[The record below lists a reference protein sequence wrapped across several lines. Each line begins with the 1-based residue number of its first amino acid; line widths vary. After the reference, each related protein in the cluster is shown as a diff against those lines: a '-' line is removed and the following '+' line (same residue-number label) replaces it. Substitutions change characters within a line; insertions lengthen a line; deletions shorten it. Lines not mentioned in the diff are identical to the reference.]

1 MVKYACVAKITFR
14 HQELK
19 KLKNKYILLFIISGA
34 LIVVDQY
41 TKFMVSLHIPLNY
54 SIKVVEGFFNLTHI
68 RNSGVAFGLFAD
80 QQSEYKA
87 LMFIAISSI
96 AIMAILVIFHQNPK
110 EKKMVQVALIL
121 IFSGAIGNLI
131 DRTLHGEVIDFVD
144 FFIRDHHFPAFN
156 IADSCITI
164 GVALM
169 VVDLFVGESNSDSS
183 ANTV

>member
-1 MVKYACVAKITFR
+1 MSG
-14 HQELK
+14 LS
-19 KLKNKYILLFIISGA
+19 NKYFLLFVISGV

-41 TKFMVSLHIPLNY
+41 TKFMVTLHIPLNY
-54 SIKVVEGFFNLTHI
+54 SVEVIEGLFNLTHI

-87 LMFIAISSI
+87 LIFIVISTIAIL
-96 AIMAILVIFHQNPK
+96 AILIIFHQNPK
-110 EKKMVQVALIL
+110 EKKLVQTGLIL

-131 DRTLHGEVIDFVD
+131 DRTLHGEVIDFFD
-144 FFIRDHHFPAFN
+144 FIINGYHFPAFN

-169 VVDLFVGESNSDSS
+169 VADLFSGKSPPDSS
-183 ANTV
+183 AKVI

>member
-1 MVKYACVAKITFR
+1 MR
-14 HQELK
+14 GLR
-19 KLKNKYILLFIISGA
+19 NKYFLLFVISGV

-41 TKFMVSLHIPLNY
+41 TKFMVTLHIPLNY
-54 SIKVVEGFFNLTHI
+54 SVEVIEGLFNLTHI

-87 LMFIAISSI
+87 LMFIAISTI
-96 AIMAILVIFHQNPK
+96 AILAILIILHQNPK
-110 EKKMVQVALIL
+110 EKKLVQTGLIL

-131 DRTLHGEVIDFVD
+131 DRTLHGEVIDFFD
-144 FFIRDHHFPAFN
+144 FIINGHHFPAFN

-169 VVDLFVGESNSDSS
+169 VADLFSGKSPPDSS
-183 ANTV
+183 AKVI